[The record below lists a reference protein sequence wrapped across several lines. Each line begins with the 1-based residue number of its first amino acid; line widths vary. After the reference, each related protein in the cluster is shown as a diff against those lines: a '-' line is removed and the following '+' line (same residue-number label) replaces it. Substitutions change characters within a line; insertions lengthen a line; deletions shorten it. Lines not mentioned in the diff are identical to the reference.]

1 VRSEAE
7 SIVLVVWVVLALVIP
22 VGAIYSA
29 LAAGDWA
36 LHLILM
42 VVSELVL
49 AGLGWLA
56 LRRAR
61 RW

>member
-7 SIVLVVWVVLALVIP
+7 SIVIAVWVVLALIIP
-22 VGAIYSA
+22 VGALYSA

-36 LHLILM
+36 IHLILI
-42 VVSELVL
+42 VVCELVL
-49 AGLGWLA
+49 AGLGRLA
-56 LRRAR
+56 LSRAR